1 MDPETQRLN
10 GSPRNLSTDAFFFED
25 RSTTTATRRVDRL
38 EVAAR
43 DKRDSTPQAYETA
56 VVAGDRDR
64 PGVAAVAE
72 TFTVFTN
79 KHAVTT
85 FKAANPL
92 PHARKVGPKRTDR
105 LDPALAG
112 WTHEVGYTIFFN
124 AAARGLTGDEGEPR
138 LQVRLLFGT
147 GSEYYRHGVCGAVE
161 DAAAPIALIVIAGVE
176 PQYTIVFFDPTD
188 VTRQRKTGPLP
199 ANNRWGVGIT
209 TASIENII
217 LQRYGAIIPYDLSV
231 CGAFSTGY
239 LGLKGSINNSL
250 ISLAQLTRV
259 VIFDCLYGE
268 LKGAL
273 DRVKA
278 AKPSAH
284 IIAYIVTGAGN
295 SFPDEQN
302 PSFET
307 LSLGANPAWN
317 YVNLFFN
324 PAFYAITSARLVR
337 EARRSDA
344 RILNP
349 LLATH
354 EAALNGIVGVLP
366 ARNTVVSS
374 EALMRKV
381 KGAVP
386 SGATRLN
393 TFASDKTNKSL
404 MENFMGQV
412 GATRRCIG
420 RARLLGWPNPPGEE
434 WHDMLLIE
442 FGWEYLT

>member
-1 MDPETQRLN
+1 MDPETQRLDR
-10 GSPRNLSTDAFFFED
+10 SPRSLSTHAFFFED
-25 RSTTTATRRVDRL
+25 RSTTKATRTADRL
-38 EVAAR
+38 EVEAQGSKDA
-43 DKRDSTPQAYETA
+43 TQLAYETN
-56 VVAGDRDR
+56 VVKGKRDR
-64 PGVAAVAE
+64 PGVAAVVE

-79 KHAVTT
+79 KHAVTSFT
-85 FKAANPL
+85 TANPL
-92 PHARKVGPKRTDR
+92 PHARKVDEDAAGV
-105 LDPALAG
+105 DPALAG
-112 WTHEVGYTIFFN
+112 WTHDVGYTTFFN
-124 AAARGLTGDEGEPR
+124 AAARALTGGEGEAR

-161 DAAAPIALIVIAGVE
+161 DASIPIALIVIAGVE
-176 PQYTIVFFDPTD
+176 PTYEFVFYDPTD
-188 VTRQRKTGPLP
+188 VTRKRKTDPLP

-209 TASIENII
+209 TASIESII

-239 LGLKGSINNSL
+239 LGLKGSINSSL
-250 ISLAQLTRV
+250 FSLAALDRV

-278 AKPSAH
+278 ARSSAR
-284 IIAYIVTGAGN
+284 IIAYIVSGAGN
-295 SFPDEQN
+295 SFQDPKH

-307 LSLGANPAWN
+307 LSLGGNPAWN

-324 PAFYAITSARLVR
+324 PAFHAMTSARLVN
-337 EARRSDA
+337 EGRRSDA
-344 RILNP
+344 RILTSLRP
-349 LLATH
+349 AH
-354 EAALNGIVGVLP
+354 EAALNGLVAVLP

-374 EALMRKV
+374 EALIRRV

-386 SGATRLN
+386 PGAKSLA
-393 TFASDKTNKSL
+393 TFAADKKNASL
-404 MENFMGQV
+404 IRNFFDQIS
-412 GATRRCIG
+412 ATRRCIG